1 MKKGRFSLQ
10 AIIIIFVCLVVALSL
25 GITDLLISKRITSSV
40 EETQKEKVLNIAK
53 IVSLN
58 PQVIGSLEGKTNS
71 TEIEVFANQIKDLT
85 HVNFVVVMDMK
96 GIRLSHPDPSEVG
109 KRFRGGDEGPV
120 LRGKEY
126 VSTSKGILGPSM
138 RAFTPIMNS
147 NGKQIGAVAVGISL
161 ENVTKAVHKGRMG
174 MMIGTIIGIL
184 IGVTGAVGLAKFIKK
199 ILLGLEPFAIAKLLE
214 ERSSMLQSV
223 REGIIAIDQE
233 GKITLVNRAAQ
244 KLFKKAGLGGNP
256 KGLKI
261 EDYLP
266 ETRLTRILQSGETE
280 VDQEQDLHGVTI
292 LVNRVPVVVDNQPV
306 GAIAT
311 FRDKT
316 EVQLLAEQLTG
327 VRNYADALRA
337 HAHEFMNK
345 MHVILGL
352 VRTEQYD
359 TLANYVSETV
369 NHREMEMGFVT
380 KNVLDPVLAGFLIG
394 KLSFGRE
401 SGASL
406 SFDCPNKIPQPV
418 NPLITQ
424 ELITIIG
431 NLVDNAMEAIAN
443 SPVKKVDLK
452 LDFAEDILTI
462 EVKDTGMGMTK
473 SIQNK
478 IFDKGFS
485 TKGDNRGVGLYLLAQ
500 GIERLEGDL
509 IISSKPGKGTNF
521 AVYIPYKAED
531 EKHDQCNDC

>member
-10 AIIIIFVCLVVALSL
+10 VIIIIFVCLVVALSL

-40 EETQKEKVLNIAK
+40 EETQKEKALNIAK
-53 IVSLN
+53 MVSVS
-58 PQVIGSLEGKTNS
+58 PQVIGSLEGETNPK
-71 TEIEVFANQIKDLT
+71 EVQTFANQIKDLT

-96 GIRLSHPDPSEVG
+96 GIRLSHPDPGEVG
-109 KRFRGGDEGPV
+109 RKFRGGDEGPV
-120 LRGKEY
+120 LQGKEY
-126 VSTSKGILGPSM
+126 ISISKGILSPSM
-138 RAFTPIMNS
+138 RAFTPIKNTQ
-147 NGKQIGAVAVGISL
+147 GKQVGAVAVGISL
-161 ENVTKAVHKGRMG
+161 ENVTEAVHKGRMG
-174 MMIGTIIGIL
+174 MVIGTLIGIL
-184 IGVTGAVGLAKFIKK
+184 IGVTGAVGLARVIKK
-199 ILLGLEPFAIAKLLE
+199 ILLGLEPFAIARLLE

-233 GKITLVNRAAQ
+233 GKITLVNRAAR
-244 KLFKKAGLGGNP
+244 KLFKKAGLEGNP
-256 KGLKI
+256 MGLKI

-266 ETRLTRILQSGETE
+266 SSRLTHILKSGGTE
-280 VDQEQDLHGVTI
+280 FDQEQDLHGVTI

-345 MHVILGL
+345 LHVILGL
-352 VRTEQYD
+352 VRTEQYN

-369 NHREMEMGFVT
+369 NHRETEIGFVT
-380 KNVLDPVLAGFLIG
+380 ENVQDPVLAGFLIG
-394 KLSFGRE
+394 KQSFARE

-406 SFDCPNKIPQPV
+406 SFDCSNKLPK
-418 NPLITQ
+418 PLNQEITND
-424 ELITIIG
+424 LITIIG
-431 NLVDNAMEAIAN
+431 NLVNNAMEAIAD
-443 SPVKKVDLK
+443 SPIKKVDLK
-452 LDFAEDILTI
+452 LDYAEDILTI

-473 SIQNK
+473 AMQNK
-478 IFDKGFS
+478 ILDKGFS
-485 TKGDNRGVGLYLLAQ
+485 TKGDNRGLGLYLLAQ
-500 GIERLEGDL
+500 AIERLEGDL

-531 EKHDQCNDC
+531 EEA